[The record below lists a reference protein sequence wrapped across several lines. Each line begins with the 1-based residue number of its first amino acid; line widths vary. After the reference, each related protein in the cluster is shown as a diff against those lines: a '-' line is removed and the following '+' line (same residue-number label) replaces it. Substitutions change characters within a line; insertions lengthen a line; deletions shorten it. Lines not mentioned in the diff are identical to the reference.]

1 MNKCLICILF
11 YIPNMELKFSYD
23 YDIFE
28 LLNEIFFFVS
38 RIQDYLHWISSTF
51 SVEIHILPTLLEVLV
66 ITDVKNGKLQV
77 SM

>member
-1 MNKCLICILF
+1 MNKHVICILF
-11 YIPNMELKFSYD
+11 YVPNMELKFFYD

-38 RIQDYLHWISSTF
+38 RIQDYLHSISSTF

-66 ITDVKNGKLQV
+66 ITNVKNGKLQV